1 MQCRENV
8 ETLSA
13 WLDGELSDEE
23 STRLERHMAGCS
35 ACRQAFEQMT
45 ALGASLTAASL
56 PPLDPDFALKAAS
69 FVRERALPAGP
80 PPRDPGGS
88 GRKLVGFLSQSH
100 PILALV
106 GARRRRPGLR
116 PLDMLKVVLLFG
128 LPALF
133 LAWMRDGVPLLNYL
147 SVVAVGLM
155 VAVPVHY
162 FNNELAMLG
171 GLIKGRCLE
180 EVLGTSLEP
189 TSTVDALATS
199 SLRPILRA
207 CLPVAP
213 VLIAGSILIESQA
226 SLKVDHA
233 VPVALAWLPLTLVLF
248 LGASYLA
255 LCWRIWARS
264 EKPSLVTILGLGAG
278 LLLTAAFVLAPV
290 SIPVLGLLTVLSA
303 RWMAIRGLE
312 RPELVARANQT
323 RLRATRNRYLRVWSD
338 NPITA
343 REMWRT
349 AGSVPGGLAGLFA
362 WRLTL
367 ISFPLVWAA
376 FAVTRPDDWS
386 QAYWLGVVCFAC
398 LLFLRAAYRTL
409 GSVLSERHQK
419 TWEVLLQTDLGP
431 TRFLRGWLEV
441 ALHTVMLE
449 GLVGAVTLT
458 LFGWYGR
465 TWITSTGDGE
475 RVALFVPVLLIMVTL
490 VGALVG
496 MALSASSRALA
507 DAQQRLALLAAK
519 LAAGWLVLWGLFL
532 LITYPIALVEGFSV
546 DSTYWDDLVQHDAP
560 LASGLA
566 VSLAVLLWSVSLL
579 RRELTSVD
587 RPEKTARTRFV
598 YPAAT
603 FLLEIGGL
611 AFTGYASVIV
621 MTFFMS
627 GLTNQS
633 DPVAGMGLTL
643 LLGLLWIAIVRLPL
657 ASGLELVRGT
667 ALSPL
672 VGGLAGVIAG
682 LTVPLLFPTWRY
694 LASIDIL
701 RRSALTDFP
710 EWAPTPVLFLCIAL
724 GVIAGLFDMRA
735 PRCEGARRRTIGRR
749 LGLVLAAVF
758 LVLPVGWLWSAEQV
772 QVSDP
777 AAMRAIRKV
786 NGVQAPPP
794 RPPSRRLKASGRT
807 DSDLFHYR
815 LTELLPDNT
824 FASSTDQKLWRGLGD
839 LDENQPL
846 AELQTLLASPEGRR
860 LEDSFRQQ
868 LPQLYDHLLLTGE
881 EKLPRDYSSRSP
893 NFILVRGIARS
904 LAVLGLSEEMQGRP
918 DAALGHYLTALSWG
932 ERFTGRGLL
941 VAEMVATAVETIGLE
956 RLLVLETSTELTAEQ
971 YREILQELEQS
982 SFRPQNLSLSME
994 REMLAAMRFLELP
1007 DEVRGEVESIFGL
1020 PLPRV
1025 YLRYEKVRLI
1035 NYYLEVLPSV
1045 RELSSRSF
1053 EQSRSSLS
1061 PLALSLVPNHERA
1074 VDQVRLLLTRLEAA
1088 RTVAALKLYRLERG
1102 HYPETLEALV
1112 GPYLKA
1118 TPKAWINP
1126 GEQFDYRLTASSFE
1140 LGCQSRGLKLLGN
1153 RPPVESWSFH
1163 PYREQRTSR

>member
-1 MQCRENV
+1 M
-8 ETLSA
+8 
-13 WLDGELSDEE
+13 
-23 STRLERHMAGCS
+23 
-35 ACRQAFEQMT
+35 
-45 ALGASLTAASL
+45 
-56 PPLDPDFALKAAS
+56 
-69 FVRERALPAGP
+69 GP
-80 PPRDPGGS
+80 GPRDPKGP
-88 GRKLVGFLSQSH
+88 GRKLVGFLSESH

-106 GARRRRPGLR
+106 GARRRRPGLK
-116 PLDMLKVVLLFG
+116 PLEMVKVVLLFG

-133 LAWMRDGVPLLNYL
+133 LALMRDGVPLVNYL
-147 SVVAVGLM
+147 AVVALGLM
-155 VAVPVHY
+155 VAVPVYY

-189 TSTVDALATS
+189 ASSVDALATS

-213 VLIAGSILIESQA
+213 VLIAGSFLIESQA
-226 SLKVDHA
+226 RLKMDYV

-290 SIPVLGLLTVLSA
+290 SIPVLGLLAVLSA
-303 RWMAIRGLE
+303 RWLAIRGLE
-312 RPELVARANQT
+312 RPDLVARANQT

-367 ISFPLVWAA
+367 ISFPVVWAA
-376 FAVTRPDDWS
+376 FAVTRPDNWD
-386 QAYWLGVVCFAC
+386 QAFWLGVVCFAC

-409 GSVLSERHQK
+409 GSVLSERQHK

-475 RVALFVPVLLIMVTL
+475 RVALFVPVLLILVTL

-519 LAAGWLVLWGLFL
+519 LVAGWLVLWGFFL
-532 LITYPIALVEGFSV
+532 LITYPIALVDGFAV
-546 DSTYWDDLVQHDAP
+546 DSTYWEDLVQHDAP

-566 VSLAVLLWSVSLL
+566 VTLAVLLWSVALL

-587 RPEKTARTRFV
+587 QSEKRTRQRFV

-621 MTFFMS
+621 MTFFVAR
-627 GLTNQS
+627 LTNQS
-633 DPVAGMGLTL
+633 DPVAGMGLSL
-643 LLGLLWIAIVRLPL
+643 LIGLLWIAIVRLPL
-657 ASGLELVRGT
+657 ASGLELTRGT

-672 VGGLAGVIAG
+672 VGGLTGVVAG

-694 LASIDIL
+694 LASIDVL
-701 RRSALTDFP
+701 RPSLLSRNAD
-710 EWAPTPVLFLCIAL
+710 WAPTPVLFVCVGL
-724 GVIAGLFDMRA
+724 GVFAGLLDMRS
-735 PRCEGARRRTIGRR
+735 PRCEGVRRRTIARR
-749 LGLVLAAVF
+749 LGLS
-758 LVLPVGWLWSAEQV
+758 LVLSTLFLLLPAGWLLSAEQV
-772 QVSDP
+772 QVSNP
-777 AAMRAIRKV
+777 AAVREITKV
-786 NGVQAPPP
+786 GGLQLLVPS
-794 RPPSRRLKASGRT
+794 PPSRRFQTSGRSNADDFHLDLSLLLQ
-807 DSDLFHYR
+807 DSSR
-815 LTELLPDNT
+815 
-824 FASSTDQKLWRGLGD
+824 ASIDHQLWVGLGN
-839 LDENQPL
+839 LDDGQPL
-846 AELQTLLASPEGRR
+846 AELQRRLTSPEGRR
-860 LEDSFRQQ
+860 LEDAFRQQ
-868 LPQLYDHLLLTGE
+868 LPQLYERLLLTGG
-881 EKLPRDYSSRSP
+881 EKLPRDLSDRSP

-918 DAALGHYLTALSWG
+918 DAALGHYLAILSWG
-932 ERFTGRGLL
+932 ERFAGRGLL
-941 VAEMVATAVETIGLE
+941 IAEMIATAIETIGLE
-956 RLLVLETSTELTAEQ
+956 RLLALQTSTELTAEQ
-971 YREILQELEQS
+971 YQEILQTLEQS
-982 SFRPQNLSLSME
+982 SFLPQNLALSME
-994 REMLAAMRFLELP
+994 REMLAAIKFLELP
-1007 DEVRGEVESIFGL
+1007 DEERGEVESVFGL
-1020 PLPRV
+1020 PLPRA
-1025 YLRYEKVRLI
+1025 YLRYEKVGLI

-1061 PLALSLVPNHERA
+1061 PLALTLVPNHERA

-1102 HYPETLEALV
+1102 YYPETLEALV

-1126 GEQFDYRLTASSFE
+1126 GGQFDYRRTARSFE
-1140 LGCQSRGLKLLGN
+1140 LGCQSRGLKLHGN
-1153 RPPVESWSFH
+1153 RPPVESWSFY
-1163 PYREQRTSR
+1163 PYREQRTGR